1 MAEIQLK
8 EIMVGDECE
17 AARSNLEINYPIDN
31 GKVTD
36 WGDMCKLWD
45 HAFYD
50 QLKVREA
57 HTSLVEDSVEGERE
71 RGASSLSPC
80 LQCPM
85 SDPCRP
91 PPPSWWSAL

>member
-8 EIMVGDECE
+8 DIMVGDECE

-36 WGDMCKLWD
+36 WDDMCKLWD

-50 QLKVREA
+50 QLLV
-57 HTSLVEDSVEGERE
+57 SLDYPPAFHRSTGTR
-71 RGASSLSPC
+71 RMTPFRWLGRWTRRRRRSS
-80 LQCPM
+80 
-85 SDPCRP
+85 
-91 PPPSWWSAL
+91 